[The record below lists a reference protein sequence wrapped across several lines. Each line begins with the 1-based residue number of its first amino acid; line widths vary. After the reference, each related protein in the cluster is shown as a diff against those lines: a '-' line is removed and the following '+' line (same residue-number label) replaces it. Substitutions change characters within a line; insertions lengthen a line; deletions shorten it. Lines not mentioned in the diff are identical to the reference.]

1 MIKKIIEIISDHS
14 QITLITS
21 ILTLIIFSPYYWNA
35 ALQNYFHF
43 IFLSFIL
50 FSAILT
56 LKKSGNKLK
65 VIQQAGYLI
74 IIITLASAIT
84 NNSYVELVN
93 RILFVLFFMLVA
105 INLLVGI
112 VRSKEVDTEVI
123 FSAVAVYVLFGFCG
137 AVLAAV
143 INFFVPT
150 AFSIESSYSSQF
162 HQFLYF
168 SFVTITTTG
177 YGDIL
182 PITPL
187 ARTLAIFLALFGQLY
202 LTVIIGILIGKYLSG
217 NKNLGH

>member
-1 MIKKIIEIISDHS
+1 MLKKISKIISDNS

-21 ILTLIIFSPYYWNA
+21 ILTLIIFSPYYWSA
-35 ALQNYFHF
+35 SSANYLHF
-43 IFLSFIL
+43 IFLSLIL
-50 FSAILT
+50 LSAILT

-74 IIITLASAIT
+74 ILITLTSAIT

-93 RILFVLFFMLVA
+93 RFLFVLFFMLVA

-112 VRSKEVDTEVI
+112 VKSKEVDSDVI

-143 INFFVPT
+143 INFFNPA

-162 HQFLYF
+162 HQYLYF
-168 SFVTITTTG
+168 SFITITTTG

-187 ARTLAIFLALFGQLY
+187 ARNLAIFLALFGQLY

-217 NKNLGH
+217 HGKH